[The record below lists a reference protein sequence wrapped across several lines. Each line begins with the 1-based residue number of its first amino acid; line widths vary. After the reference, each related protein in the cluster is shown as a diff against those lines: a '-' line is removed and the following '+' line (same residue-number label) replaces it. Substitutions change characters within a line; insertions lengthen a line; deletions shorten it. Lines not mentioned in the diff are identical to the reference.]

1 MARWSRFLGSYS
13 RDGRQQRPTRRRS
26 DDVLSDAAVIL
37 DDPEPPSAAV
47 GSGHSG
53 MGTAVRRLGVVG
65 LALTMVALA
74 GTLVRVAPAVAGG
87 RGAPAIEGLFDVGG
101 YRLYLRC
108 TGRGTPTVVMDH
120 SLGEGGDS
128 TTWSAVEPSIAR
140 HTRVCVY
147 DRAGVG
153 LSDPGPVPRTSQLMI
168 DDLTTLLRVADIP
181 GPYVV
186 VAHSLAG
193 LNAQLLARQDGG
205 HKVVGVVLI
214 DTLPPELIAIFDELG
229 IPIPPP
235 EDRVENPEGID
246 IRVSAAQVLA
256 APPFPPV
263 PLLVLRRGIPSGDPF
278 LDDLWQ
284 ELQLAQSQLSPA
296 GRLIVAR
303 RSGHFIQIDQPK
315 LVVRAIVEVVARAR
329 HNVAPGHA
337 VNTAA

>member
-1 MARWSRFLGSYS
+1 M
-13 RDGRQQRPTRRRS
+13 
-26 DDVLSDAAVIL
+26 
-37 DDPEPPSAAV
+37 
-47 GSGHSG
+47 
-53 MGTAVRRLGVVG
+53 RRLSLVG
-65 LALTMVALA
+65 LALMMGALA
-74 GTLVRVAPAVAGG
+74 CTLVGVEPAVAGE

-101 YRLYLRC
+101 HRLYLRC
-108 TGRGTPTVVMDH
+108 TGQGTPTVVMDH

-153 LSDPGPVPRTSQLMI
+153 RSDPGPVPRTSQLMV
-168 DDLTTLLRVADIP
+168 DDLTILLRVADIP

-186 VAHSLAG
+186 VGHSIAG
-193 LNAQLLARQDGG
+193 LNVQLLARQDGG
-205 HKVVGVVLI
+205 QNVVGVVLV
-214 DTLPPELIAIFDELG
+214 DATPPGLIAVLDSLG
-229 IPIPPP
+229 MPIPPP
-235 EDRVENPEGID
+235 DDPVENPEAID

-263 PLLVLRRGIPSGDPF
+263 PLLVLTHGSPGALPPPLEDV
-278 LDDLWQ
+278 WQ

-315 LVVRAIVEVVARAR
+315 LVVRAIVEVVAGAR
-329 HNVAPGHA
+329 HNALDAGLRIDSLQGELR
-337 VNTAA
+337 